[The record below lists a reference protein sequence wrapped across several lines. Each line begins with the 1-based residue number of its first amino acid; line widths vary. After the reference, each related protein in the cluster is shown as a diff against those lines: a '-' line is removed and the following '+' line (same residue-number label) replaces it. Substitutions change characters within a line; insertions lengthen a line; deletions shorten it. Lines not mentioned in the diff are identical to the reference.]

1 MVTYNEF
8 KEQVYAGNV
17 TTVSKENENT
27 LIFIA
32 NNEKGEPRVYKTG
45 IWVWPDEELN
55 KELQKQGVIFAA
67 EIPTEPNPV
76 VSFILSWVMPI
87 LMFVIIGAI
96 MSRIMGKRMG
106 GNAMTFG
113 KSNA

>member
-1 MVTYNEF
+1 M
-8 KEQVYAGNV
+8 
-17 TTVSKENENT
+17 
-27 LIFIA
+27 
-32 NNEKGEPRVYKTG
+32 
-45 IWVWPDEELN
+45 WPDEELN

-113 KSNA
+113 KSNAKIYVESTTGIKFTDVAGE